1 MASFD
6 ACPETAGGNV
16 KKFLSIMIA
25 LTSLSLVAVDADAA
39 SRMGGGRNIGK
50 QRSDINQQQAAPK
63 APAQQQKQAAPA
75 TPAQQPSGMSR
86 WLGPLAG
93 LALGAGL
100 MALFMNNGLAG
111 ALGGILMIVA
121 IIAVA
126 VFVMRLLL
134 RGRTAQQPLQY
145 AAAGAAEPTLSRLP
159 GGAGAQSV
167 AATTGADTGARL
179 LPAGFDAAEFVRHAK
194 LNFVRLQDAHD
205 KGDLA
210 TMREFLAP
218 DVYREIEADI
228 KAAGPAPRKTEV
240 VTLDAEVLDVIT
252 EGDLYVA
259 SVRFSGLVRE
269 QEGGGLEPLNE
280 IWHLEKPVS
289 GRSGWL
295 IAGIQQA

>member
-1 MASFD
+1 MK
-6 ACPETAGGNV
+6 NL
-16 KKFLSIMIA
+16 LSIIIT
-25 LTSLSLVAVDADAA
+25 LTTLSLIAVDADAA

-50 QRSDINQQQAAPK
+50 QRSDINQQQAAPR

-126 VFVMRLLL
+126 VFVVRLLL

-145 AAAGAAEPTLSRLP
+145 AAAGAAEPTFSALP

-167 AATTGADTGARL
+167 AATTDASARQ

-194 LNFVRLQDAHD
+194 LNFVRLQDAYD
-205 KGDLA
+205 KRDLA
-210 TMREFLAP
+210 TMRDFLAP
-218 DVYREIEADI
+218 EVYREIEADI
-228 KAAGPAPRKTEV
+228 QAAGTASQKTDV

-252 EGDLYVA
+252 EGDLYVV
-259 SVRFSGLVRE
+259 SVRFSGLIRE
-269 QEGGGLEPLNE
+269 QEGGGLAPLNE
-280 IWHLEKPVS
+280 IWHLQKPVS

>member
-1 MASFD
+1 MK
-6 ACPETAGGNV
+6 NL
-16 KKFLSIMIA
+16 LSIIIT
-25 LTSLSLVAVDADAA
+25 LTTLSLIAVDADAA

-126 VFVMRLLL
+126 VFVVRLLL

-145 AAAGAAEPTLSRLP
+145 AAAGAAEPTFSALP

-167 AATTGADTGARL
+167 AATTDASARQ

-194 LNFVRLQDAHD
+194 LNFVRLQDAYD
-205 KGDLA
+205 KQDLA
-210 TMREFLAP
+210 TMRDFLAP
-218 DVYREIEADI
+218 EVYREIEADI
-228 KAAGPAPRKTEV
+228 QAAGTASQKTDV

-252 EGDLYVA
+252 EGDLYVV
-259 SVRFSGLVRE
+259 SVRFSGLIRE
-269 QEGGGLEPLNE
+269 QEGGGLAPLNE
-280 IWHLEKPVS
+280 IWHLQKPVS

>member
-1 MASFD
+1 M
-6 ACPETAGGNV
+6 
-16 KKFLSIMIA
+16 KKLLSIIIA

-39 SRMGGGRNIGK
+39 SHMGGGRNIGK

-63 APAQQQKQAAPA
+63 APTQQQKQAAPA
-75 TPAQQPSGMSR
+75 APAQQPSGMSR

-111 ALGGILMIVA
+111 ALGGILMMVA

-126 VFVMRLLL
+126 VFVVRLLL

-145 AAAGAAEPTLSRLP
+145 AAAGAAEPTISALP
-159 GGAGAQSV
+159 GGAGTQSV
-167 AATTGADTGARL
+167 AATMDASARQ
-179 LPAGFDAAEFVRHAK
+179 LPADFDAAEFVRHAK

-205 KGDLA
+205 KRDLA
-210 TMREFLAP
+210 TMRDFLAP
-218 DVYREIEADI
+218 EVYREIEADI
-228 KAAGPAPRKTEV
+228 QAAGTASQKTDV

-252 EGDLYVA
+252 EGDLYVV
-259 SVRFSGLVRE
+259 SVRFSGLIRE
-269 QEGGGLEPLNE
+269 QEGGGLAPLNE
-280 IWHLEKPVS
+280 IWHLQKPVS

>member
-1 MASFD
+1 
-6 ACPETAGGNV
+6 V
-16 KKFLSIMIA
+16 KKFLSIILA
-25 LTSLSLVAVDADAA
+25 LSSLSLVAVDADAA

-63 APAQQQKQAAPA
+63 APAQQQKQATPA

-126 VFVMRLLL
+126 VFVVRLLL
-134 RGRTAQQPLQY
+134 RGRTVQQPLQY
-145 AAAGAAEPTLSRLP
+145 AAAGAAEPTISALP

-167 AATTGADTGARL
+167 AATTDVNARQ

-205 KGDLA
+205 KRDLA
-210 TMREFLAP
+210 TMRDFLAP
-218 DVYREIEADI
+218 EVYREIEADI
-228 KAAGPAPRKTEV
+228 RAAGAASQKTDV

-252 EGDLYVA
+252 EGDLYVV
-259 SVRFSGLVRE
+259 SVRFSGLIRE
-269 QEGGGLEPLNE
+269 QEGGGLAPFSET
-280 IWHLEKPVS
+280 WHLQKPVS

>member
-1 MASFD
+1 MALFD
-6 ACPETAGGNV
+6 ACPKTAGGNV
-16 KKFLSIMIA
+16 KKFLSIILA

-111 ALGGILMIVA
+111 ALAGILMIMA

-126 VFVMRLLL
+126 VFVVRLLL
-134 RGRTAQQPLQY
+134 RGRTVQQPLQY
-145 AAAGAAEPTLSRLP
+145 AAAGAAEPTISALP

-167 AATTGADTGARL
+167 AATTDASARQ

-194 LNFVRLQDAHD
+194 LNFVRLQDAYD
-205 KGDLA
+205 KRDLA
-210 TMREFLAP
+210 TMRDFLAP
-218 DVYREIEADI
+218 EVYREIEADI
-228 KAAGPAPRKTEV
+228 QAAGTASQKTDV

-252 EGDLYVA
+252 EDDLYVV
-259 SVRFSGLVRE
+259 SVRFSGLIRE
-269 QEGGGLEPLNE
+269 QEGGGLAPLNE
-280 IWHLEKPVS
+280 IWHLQKPVS